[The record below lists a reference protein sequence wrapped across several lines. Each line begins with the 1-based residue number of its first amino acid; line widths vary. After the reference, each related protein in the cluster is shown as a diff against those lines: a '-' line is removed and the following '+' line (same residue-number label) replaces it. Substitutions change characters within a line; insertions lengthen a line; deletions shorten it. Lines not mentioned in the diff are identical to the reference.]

1 MSDKPITGM
10 REQQRRR
17 QRINR
22 MKSALLTIIV
32 GWILLSMA
40 ACIFLGVRVFSLHK
54 KIDKIYSYLTSASGN
69 AVMTYLDNMSMNE
82 ESLDSDAPIIYDMNK
97 QELIDE
103 EEAQKVYL
111 TFDDGPSEN
120 TEQILDVLKEYNV
133 KATFFVV
140 GRTDEHS
147 LAMYKRIVDE
157 GHTIA
162 LHTYSHKYSRI
173 YASLKNFKKDLKKIS
188 DLVYDTTGVRTK
200 YMRFP
205 GGSSNQ
211 VSSISMKKFIKL
223 VTKEGYT
230 YFDWNVVCG
239 DATSIQYTPDE
250 LRENV
255 ISGVSKHQNS
265 VVLMHDAPNK
275 TSTVEALPKMIEQLQ
290 AQEYQLLPIDEN
302 TKIIQH
308 VSVED
313 VVKDEN

>member
-1 MSDKPITGM
+1 MSDNPITGM

-22 MKSALLTIIV
+22 MKSALLWII
-32 GWILLSMA
+32 ILWMIGTMT
-40 ACIFLGVRVFSLHK
+40 ACVVLGVRVFSLHK
-54 KIDKIYSYLTSASGN
+54 KIDKIYNYLTSSSGN
-69 AVMTYLDNMSMNE
+69 AVMTYLDNMSMTE
-82 ESLDSDAPIIYDMNK
+82 ESLDTDAPIIYDMNK
-97 QELIDE
+97 QELIDDE
-103 EEAQKVYL
+103 KAQKVYL

-120 TEQILDVLKEYNV
+120 TEQILDVLKKYKV

-147 LAMYKRIVDE
+147 LEMYKRIVKE
-157 GHTIA
+157 GHTLG
-162 LHTYSHKYSRI
+162 LHSYSHKYSSI
-173 YASLKNFKKDLKKIS
+173 YKSLHNFKKDLKKLS
-188 DLVYDTTGVRTK
+188 DLVYDTTGVRAK

-211 VSSISMKKFIKL
+211 VSDISMKKFIEL

-230 YFDWNVVCG
+230 YYDWNVVSG
-239 DATSIQYTPDE
+239 DATTIQYTPDE

-255 ISGVSKHQNS
+255 ISGVTKHQNS

-275 TSTVEALPKMIEQLQ
+275 TSTVEALPKMIEELQ

-302 TKIIQH
+302 TKVIQH

-313 VVKDEN
+313 VVND